1 MDRNERNTMDQNA
14 RKRTVRREGNAAGSA
29 RANEGLGRR
38 PSGNGAPASAGR
50 PSGKSSS
57 ASVRRTSE
65 SGDPTRRT
73 TPGGTVTP
81 MRRESGSVRK
91 PSEQAGRAQGSL
103 RKEHSETGRT
113 RDAAGAPTDP
123 SLRRASGKTGTPTDP
138 SARRAAGKTGTS
150 TDPSARRAAGKA
162 GAPTDPSARRTAG
175 KAGAPTDPSTRRT
188 AGKAGTPTDPSARRT
203 AGKAGTPADPSLRR
217 AAGKAQGNP
226 AEQKP
231 VRSADGIVRK
241 QGGHPNGKS
250 KAMSKKKKKQ
260 KRAAFN
266 FASGGVL
273 IIAACVFIFS
283 LYQLI
288 TMLIPYYSGGE
299 EYDKIKNIAITA
311 DEEGKGF
318 TVDFDALL
326 KENEDTVAWIRFD
339 EPAVIN
345 YPVVK
350 SADNNEYLTKT
361 FTANDNKLGA
371 IFVDMRNSND
381 FSDKNTFI
389 YGHHLNVGGEMFSEL
404 LKYENE
410 SFCKKH
416 PNFYIYTPDGKVRTY
431 KVFSAGVVKDT
442 ADNYKLDYATDA
454 DYEAYLKLCE
464 ESSNY
469 KVEDVELTAQSQ
481 IVSLST
487 CTNVRDDERFLV
499 QGVLT
504 AVD

>member
-14 RKRTVRREGNAAGSA
+14 RKRTVRREGNAAGST

-113 RDAAGAPTDP
+113 RDAAGVPTDP
-123 SLRRASGKTGTPTDP
+123 SLRR
-138 SARRAAGKTGTS
+138 TS
-150 TDPSARRAAGKA
+150 
-162 GAPTDPSARRTAG
+162 
-175 KAGAPTDPSTRRT
+175 
-188 AGKAGTPTDPSARRT
+188 GKAGTPTDPSARRT

-416 PNFYIYTPDGKVRTY
+416 SNFYIYTPDGKVRTY